1 MKYSRKSHLLGKI
14 NNDGKQKD
22 KKTENEN
29 HLKTEQSINYFNL
42 KATKDQ

>member
-14 NNDGKQKD
+14 KNDGKQKD

-29 HLKTEQSINYFNL
+29 HLKTEQSINYSNL
-42 KATKDQ
+42 NATKDQ

>member
-14 NNDGKQKD
+14 NKDGKQKD

-29 HLKTEQSINYFNL
+29 HLKMEQSINYSNL
-42 KATKDQ
+42 NATKDQ